1 MSTRAS
7 QVLACLGA
15 ALAVC
20 AFAVPIPAQ
29 AAPAAQN
36 VWDIVTVADATPGIT
51 ASLARPVP
59 ATSSAEAA
67 YAVLVETTSAA
78 AMATGV
84 TVTLE
89 VTTRPFDSADD
100 LSNFEANPARFAS
113 QEIAEAPISGLVP
126 GQLTPG
132 TPVLTAVTIPAG
144 GWALDPAAPGVYGV
158 TVSVWSGA
166 ELSWSV
172 GVPMTWQAA
181 SLAPVDVAVAA
192 TLSGSPERVA
202 ALAQATSDKR
212 VSLLIDPASVSPA
225 AVVTEGRRNAFSL
238 AAGNLDISGVAH
250 SGVGRV
256 LPEAVTR
263 STGSSALPWIAVLTS
278 LDKASVDA
286 AALYGASFAI
296 AAPGATGTD
305 VLADGEVVLTDTATS
320 QDFPV
325 LMAHPELSAA
335 LDRAS
340 SADNASTARLVAQA
354 AFASQAGLDA
364 VLVTPGPAWQ
374 LEQDQ
379 NVPALSVLWA
389 APFVKPVNVQSLAN
403 RASER
408 VALPDLSQSAHDP
421 LTGEITS
428 IATQLEKLDVLEGAV
443 ASPSA
448 LIQQLRDQLLGSLS
462 VDNAV
467 DSEVRAAAVRSAL
480 DSSQAAIGSVRVTSG
495 SEVLLISQSG
505 EVPITVSNGLD
516 VPVDVIVEM
525 TSRSAI
531 LRVRDVPTLT
541 IPAGGEA
548 TALIPVEAVSSGDVS
563 VSLAIVTPRG
573 DTLSFAERINLSVR
587 AAWGTTA
594 TWLFTAGLMVLL
606 VGGVVRTARRG
617 RKDTR
622 FGPAAESDVAGAQKS
637 DV

>member
-7 QVLACLGA
+7 QALACLGA

-20 AFAVPIPAQ
+20 AFAVPLPAQ
-29 AAPAAQN
+29 AAPAASGE
-36 VWDIVTVADATPGIT
+36 WGIVTVADATPGIT

-59 ATSSAEAA
+59 ATASTDAA
-67 YAVLVETTSAA
+67 YAVLVETTAA
-78 AMATGV
+78 ALMANGV

-100 LSNFEANPARFAS
+100 LENFEANPSRFAS
-113 QEIAEAPISGLVP
+113 QEIVEAPVSGLVP

-144 GWALDPAAPGVYGV
+144 GWALDPAAAGVYGV

-181 SLAPVDVAVAA
+181 ALAPLDVAVTA

-212 VSLLIDPASVSPA
+212 VSLLVDPASVSPA
-225 AVVTEGRRNAFSL
+225 AVVMDGRRNAFAV

-263 STGSSALPWIAVLTS
+263 STGSSALPWVAVLTS
-278 LDKASVDA
+278 LDQTSVDA
-286 AALYGASFAI
+286 AALYGAEFAI
-296 AAPGATGTD
+296 ATASAAGTEMMAHSGA
-305 VLADGEVVLTDTATS
+305 VVTDTATS
-320 QDFPV
+320 ADFPV
-325 LMAHPELSAA
+325 VIAHPALSAA

-340 SADNASTARLVAQA
+340 GTDNASSARVVAQA
-354 AFASQAGLDA
+354 ALASQSGLDA
-364 VLVTPGPAWQ
+364 ALVTAGPAWQ
-374 LEQDQ
+374 VDPDQ
-379 NVPALSVLWA
+379 SVPALTALWA
-389 APFVKPVNVQSLAN
+389 APFVTPVNLQSLAN
-403 RASER
+403 RASEQ
-408 VALPDLSQSAHDP
+408 VLLADVSHNATDP
-421 LTGEITS
+421 LAGEVTS
-428 IATQLEKLDVLEGAV
+428 VATELDRLDVLQGAV

-448 LIQQLRDQLLGSLS
+448 MIQKLRDDLLSSLS
-462 VDNAV
+462 VDNAS
-467 DSEVRAAAVRSAL
+467 DGAVRAAAVRSAL
-480 DSSQAAIGSVRVTSG
+480 DASQAAVGSIRVTSG
-495 SEVLLISQSG
+495 SDVLLISQSG
-505 EVPITVSNGLD
+505 EVPVTVSNGLD

-541 IPAGGEA
+541 IPAGSEA

-594 TWLFTAGLMVLL
+594 TWLFTAGLVVLL